1 MTVLLVIFLAVLLIW
16 GIVHS
21 GNVEEILANS
31 RQEMVCRHQEA
42 YKKGLKILL
51 IFGVVLAIGIIIYCT
66 ADLTKMTTVHV
77 WLLGDVK
84 RERWTGDHYTAFFC
98 TLIGGMGTL
107 IGVVKSYR
115 NYSRFNRYN
124 AMTDSEYYNF
134 QVETKKKEEEDNKKA
149 RAISRG
155 VKIANNAPGIID
167 FLSNLFM

>member
-1 MTVLLVIFLAVLLIW
+1 MTVILIILCVIAFIW
-16 GIVHS
+16 CIVHS

-31 RQEMVCRHQEA
+31 RQEMVCSHQEA

-77 WLLGDVK
+77 W

-124 AMTDSEYYNF
+124 AMTDTE
-134 QVETKKKEEEDNKKA
+134 
-149 RAISRG
+149 
-155 VKIANNAPGIID
+155 
-167 FLSNLFM
+167 